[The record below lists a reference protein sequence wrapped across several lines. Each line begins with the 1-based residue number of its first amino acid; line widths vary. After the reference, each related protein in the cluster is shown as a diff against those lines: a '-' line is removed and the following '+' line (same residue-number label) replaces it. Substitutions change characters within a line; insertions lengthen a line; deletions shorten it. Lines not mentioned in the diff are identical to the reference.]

1 MFHVE
6 QWVTILGHGLSRLG
20 IPKGNLTKVL
30 FVTIPT
36 SAITQYILSDKDL
49 PVSCTDHPL
58 KVCLRWEGL
67 MNVIAEKNNIHGV
80 NCGLQAN
87 YPLALYHKL
96 LDYHVTEIFMAAAT
110 IATVVLIRI
119 YK

>member
-1 MFHVE
+1 
-6 QWVTILGHGLSRLG
+6 
-20 IPKGNLTKVL
+20 
-30 FVTIPT
+30 
-36 SAITQYILSDKDL
+36 
-49 PVSCTDHPL
+49 
-58 KVCLRWEGL
+58 
-67 MNVIAEKNNIHGV
+67 MNVIAGKNNIHGV

-96 LDYHVTEIFMAAAT
+96 LDYHVTEIFMAAAA